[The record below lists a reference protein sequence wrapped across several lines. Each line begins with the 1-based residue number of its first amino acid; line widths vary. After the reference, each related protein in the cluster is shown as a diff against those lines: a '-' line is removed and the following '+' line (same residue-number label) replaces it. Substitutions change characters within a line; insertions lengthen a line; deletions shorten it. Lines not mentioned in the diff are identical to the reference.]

1 MTLPSVHL
9 FNHILTTKTYCE
21 AKTWTDLTNQPI
33 ESPGPVY
40 NLETLR

>member
-21 AKTWTDLTNQPI
+21 ADLTNQPI
-33 ESPGPVY
+33 ESPGPMY